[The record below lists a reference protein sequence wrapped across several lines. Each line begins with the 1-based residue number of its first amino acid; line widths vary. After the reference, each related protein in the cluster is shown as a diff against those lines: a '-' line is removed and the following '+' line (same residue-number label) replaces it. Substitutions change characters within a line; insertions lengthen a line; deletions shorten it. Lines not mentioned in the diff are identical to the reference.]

1 MVGLT
6 TSLLLLLVYSTL
18 LVLSTAQNPPIVVT
32 TVGSIQ
38 GYYDA
43 SQNVSRF
50 TNIPFAFPPLS
61 ILRFKAPSPPPYLS
75 PSPYPA
81 NATSII
87 DCIQPSRSGGSGTQ
101 GQEDCLY
108 LSVTAPNPLPAPN
121 VGLPVIVYI
130 CGGAFQQC
138 YGNDAASWLR
148 QTGQF
153 IFVNINYRLGIF
165 GFFALQELSA
175 QQSPI
180 SHSGNQGLLDQQA
193 AMRWV
198 QQNIAAF
205 GGDPNRVTLQG
216 ESAGSISICYHL
228 ISPLSSGLF
237 RAAIMESGGCEVF
250 LPWGSYTMAEQEA
263 YVRANVLERTDCARL
278 LGPDARIECLTSMVA
293 GDLYDLYQSST
304 QLGWAPPGQRASGD
318 VGYWPVLDGV
328 VLPDTPTAMFR
339 AKKVN
344 RVSVLI
350 GTNAGETVMW
360 VLGNGPPVNG
370 SYPYNY
376 SQATVDDTVRVQS
389 GGNDTIVAFYQQAAY
404 ARRYNGSRAVDV
416 SHIYVDATTAE
427 AFHCPARRVAKAMSA
442 AGCGVFHYRWNYL
455 QAGDPTAWTGLAA
468 HSRELAVLFYY
479 GGPSRP
485 EDATMAAQIQNYL
498 HRFIAYTDVNHQSQD
513 IDAAYAAVYANH
525 SLPVWPSFDY
535 QAGSDRSL
543 LIHNDSDTLAHF
555 AIGAAVHA
563 DQCDELW
570 DAAVPLPNVE
580 RRITQCQHDECSS
593 SSDPIGNVCID
604 NYNSTYYCDCD
615 ESAGYA
621 PSSDDQ
627 ACLLMSSSSSSS
639 SGLPTPPSSSSS
651 ASFLS
656 STSSPSSTSSS
667 SSVSSGS
674 TGGHNVSSSSVLT
687 APYSSSSPW
696 SASSSSSSTGS
707 SDEGG
712 LTCGLWCY
720 VAIALIVL
728 LSLGFVWMVYRMYTN
743 SRKRHE
749 AAAASS
755 SRSPRT
761 DTGSSVPSISSSG
774 GGSTADGGDE
784 YSESTSQAGPARVA
798 RKKKKVKRIRVD
810 TGAGTSDALLADDRV

>member
-1 MVGLT
+1 MLRLT
-6 TSLLLLLVYSTL
+6 SSSITLLMLLLLTL
-18 LVLSTAQNPPIVVT
+18 LALSTAQNAPIVVT

-50 TNIPFAFPPLS
+50 TNIPFAFPPLGP
-61 ILRFKAPSPPPYLS
+61 LRFRAPSPLPSLS

-81 NATSII
+81 NATITI
-87 DCIQPSRSGGSGTQ
+87 DCIQPSRSGGSGPE

-108 LSVTAPNPLPAPN
+108 LSVTAPNPLPAPGA
-121 VGLPVIVYI
+121 GLPVIIYV
-130 CGGAFQQC
+130 CGGGFQQC

-263 YVRANVLERTDCARL
+263 YVRANVLDRPGKGAWCAGLPR
-278 LGPDARIECLTSMVA
+278 PDDRISCLQKLDAS
-293 GDLYDLYQSST
+293 DLYELYHTSQFERGIT
-304 QLGWAPPGQRASGD
+304 ND
-318 VGYWPVLDGV
+318 VGYWPMLDGV
-328 VLPDTPTAMFR
+328 VLPDTPTAIFR
-339 AKKVN
+339 AKQAN
-344 RVSVLI
+344 NVSVLI
-350 GTNAGETVMW
+350 GTNAGETALW
-360 VLGNGPPVNG
+360 LLSNGPPVNAT
-370 SYPYNY
+370 YPYNY
-376 SQATVDDTVRVQS
+376 SQSDVDRIVSYES

-535 QAGSDRSL
+535 QAGNDRSL
-543 LIHNDSDTLAHF
+543 LIHNDSDTFAHF

-580 RRITQCQHDECSS
+580 RRITQCQHDECSTMGQT
-593 SSDPIGNVCID
+593 GNMCID
-604 NYNSTYYCDCD
+604 NYNSTYYCVC
-615 ESAGYA
+615 SAPKYVRSGDRQ
-621 PSSDDQ
+621 S
-627 ACLLMSSSSSSS
+627 CVLLVSSSTVAPTASSS
-639 SGLPTPPSSSSS
+639 
-651 ASFLS
+651 S